1 MKFKIGDIVFMQPFI
16 KYCKIDGSI
25 RNGTYSVIFLEKP
38 LNDFSIQRLYL
49 VKPTDLFS
57 VSPVII
63 ELLKLD
69 DSYDL

>member
-1 MKFKIGDIVFMQPFI
+1 MTYKIGDIVFMQPFGE
-16 KYCKIDGSI
+16 YAKIDGQAI
-25 RNGTYSVIFLEKP
+25 DDTYSILFLKKP

-49 VKPTDLFS
+49 VKPKDLS
-57 VSPVII
+57 AVPPVMI